1 MAILPDRPT
10 AKAQR
15 GQDAETQRRRDAETH
30 RRKQNKGKDTTVID

>member
-15 GQDAETQRRRDAETH
+15 GQDAETQRH
-30 RRKQNKGKDTTVID
+30 GRKQNKGKDTTVID

>member
-15 GQDAETQRRRDAETH
+15 GQDAETQRRTDA
-30 RRKQNKGKDTTVID
+30 NKIKAKTQQS